1 MKTKNGKAEKL
12 RKLKL
17 KLRKECEECSKAR
30 RARRFLIPCNALQ
43 SGISDLC
50 KKCTTTTCYL
60 SAFLTRLLSDSIYIS
75 LVLFLFYLS
84 PILSLSFF
92 LALFLSRSLFLYLF
106 LPQSLILS
114 FSFSLHL
121 SFTPSRSFYHSH
133 SPSPI
138 FYLSFSFI
146 LLPSYSTFFRSLS
159 LVFFT
164 VSFSQSLSVSR
175 CLHPHLRLFLSLL
188 FHHLSLSF
196 LHSRLIAPS
205 LSFSYSFHIYL
216 SLSVYI

>member
-30 RARRFLIPCNALQ
+30 RARRFLIPCNGLQ

-75 LVLFLFYLS
+75 LSLVLFLFYLS
-84 PILSLSFF
+84 PILSLSLF

-106 LPQSLILS
+106 HPQSLILS

-133 SPSPI
+133 SPSPF

-159 LVFFT
+159 FVFFT
-164 VSFSQSLSVSR
+164 VSFSLNLYQSLAVYTPIYDSFS
-175 CLHPHLRLFLSLL
+175 LSS
-188 FHHLSLSF
+188 FTICLSLSYT
-196 LHSRLIAPS
+196 LA
-205 LSFSYSFHIYL
+205 
-216 SLSVYI
+216 